1 VKAVI
6 AGSNSSLGN
15 KFARFFLEKKFS
27 VTTAS
32 RREQL
37 LDLDCP
43 HVMGEVF
50 EIDFRLLVDDD
61 DVIIPCFGRVG
72 IDFSASEKEQV
83 LLVNFLYI
91 AYLTKQLMTRR
102 VPIMFPSTQRCTLL
116 EQDREFCRVAKTI
129 VQEVFGCLPVD
140 SVDKNVLLEKSK
152 NLFAENPMLHRHNIY
167 DVSKYLAE
175 LSVLDFA
182 APGSRCLRI
191 GNVYG
196 RNVERGV
203 VNRMMRAAFI
213 KDDAHAPVKPVLELQ
228 RELGLISIDKL
239 CNMLEFEI
247 LSGSPETKNRIVNCF
262 PSEGVTAVG
271 LLEFLEQAAIP
282 VRKLC
287 FKQDVNNQVFQST
300 GVGGQDESEG
310 SLRCLLKDKLSDEDL
325 YYYKTLDTKK
335 ERGFRLMQ
343 VLYRSLRDMS
353 RKTGGALTDEL
364 CDMLA
369 EFLYGV
375 YVIDGTP
382 NGEAFIYHSV
392 SLAEVLL
399 TRRPDVGVGV
409 LVGALVHDVL
419 EYSLVTDRQLA
430 FYFGEVPLKMAN
442 LLAQNSYL
450 KDVDIACAGLEVR
463 FPYEVGF
470 LVSIELLLTSEG
482 KDFRKNIL
490 IKIEH
495 YRRLL
500 RSKNIDAIYLK
511 VLDNCINYSIDCHSV
526 NRKCRS
532 KLELALFY
540 RFFLDARVVG
550 VELRTLLDEIEDDV
564 KFLLRF
570 WHLDFIDLLESVPSL
585 IDQEVLEAEVS

>member
-1 VKAVI
+1 MKAVI